1 MRHSQIIDAL
11 ADSLGSQ
18 AELARR
24 IGVDDTQVSKW
35 KVRGIPARYWP
46 AVLHVA
52 RRRRVALTLNDIEA
66 HSPLRP
72 AKPGRAA

>member
-1 MRHSQIIDAL
+1 MRHSRIIDEL

-24 IGVDDTQVSKW
+24 LGVDDTQVCKW

-46 AVLHVA
+46 AILHVA
-52 RRRRVALTLNDIEA
+52 RRRLTLTLNDIQA
-66 HSPLRP
+66 DSPLRP
-72 AKPGRAA
+72 AKPARAA